1 LRLDSIEER
10 QKMMLQQVF
19 QQARSDSGA
28 KVLIS
33 MVSHRSTK
41 FQTASGSV
49 GMNMP
54 ISMMACHRG
63 SFLPSGDFRPGKIDS
78 ASAIAFLTVMILFR

>member
-1 LRLDSIEER
+1 
-10 QKMMLQQVF
+10 
-19 QQARSDSGA
+19 
-28 KVLIS
+28 
-33 MVSHRSTK
+33 
-41 FQTASGSV
+41 
-49 GMNMP
+49 MNMP

>member
-1 LRLDSIEER
+1 MRECIRKLSVLTCSRLDSIEER

-33 MVSHRSTK
+33 MVSPPFNEIPNSLGLCRNEHAD
-41 FQTASGSV
+41 FDDG
-49 GMNMP
+49 
-54 ISMMACHRG
+54 
-63 SFLPSGDFRPGKIDS
+63 LPPGILP
-78 ASAIAFLTVMILFR
+78 AFGRLSPRQD